1 MKNIDEFILRKIY
14 DQYRMEADK
23 TIFDKGWKIYS
34 KLTVKLWDP
43 SWQQVDNGMAEKLIT
58 EIKNKLNYYP
68 NRE

>member
-23 TIFDKGWKIYS
+23 TMFDKGCNIYT

-43 SWQQVDNGMAEKLIT
+43 SWMQVDNGMAQLVIT
-58 EIKNKLNYYP
+58 QIKNKLNYD
-68 NRE
+68 EH